1 MRAKAM
7 KNVSLSE
14 ARANIDQVYA
24 EVSRG
29 NAVTIQP
36 EAPLT
41 AEEEAERLERTRR
54 AVEGILEL
62 RKHVKPATLEEI
74 IAWKNEGRR

>member
-1 MRAKAM
+1 M
-7 KNVSLSE
+7 KNVSLSK
-14 ARANIDQVYA
+14 AKANIDQVYA
-24 EVSRG
+24 EVARG

-36 EAPLT
+36 DAPLT

-62 RKHVKPATLEEI
+62 RKQVKPATLEEI

>member
-1 MRAKAM
+1 M
-7 KNVSLSE
+7 KNVSLSK
-14 ARANIDQVYA
+14 AKANIDQVYA
-24 EVSRG
+24 EVARG

-36 EAPLT
+36 DAPLT

-62 RKHVKPATLEEI
+62 RKQVKPATLEEI
-74 IAWKNEGRR
+74 IAWKNEGRG

>member
-1 MRAKAM
+1 M

-14 ARANIDQVYA
+14 AKADISQVFA
-24 EVSRG
+24 EVARG

-36 EAPLT
+36 DAPMT
-41 AEEEAERLERTRR
+41 AEEKAERLERTRR
-54 AVEGILEL
+54 AIEGILEL

>member
-7 KNVSLSE
+7 KNVSLSQ
-14 ARANIDQVYA
+14 AKANIGQVYA
-24 EVSRG
+24 EVARG

-36 EAPLT
+36 DAPMT

-74 IAWKNEGRR
+74 ISWKNEGRR

>member
-1 MRAKAM
+1 M

-14 ARANIDQVYA
+14 AKANIDQVYA
-24 EVSRG
+24 EVARG

-41 AEEEAERLERTRR
+41 AEEKVERLERTRR
-54 AVEGILEL
+54 AVEDILEL
-62 RKHVKPATLEEI
+62 RKQVKPATLEEI